1 MCERFGF
8 HITDHVFPPQNVST
22 RVHKLNLPFTGSANV
37 IFNGSFIYYNKA
49 KEAIVKLDLAT
60 KDERC
65 LVIPRGRQ
73 TASQKRQVSFLSF
86 EEILY
91 NAPRLQS
98 TRNAGGFQTNLDQ
111 MSS

>member
-1 MCERFGF
+1 M
-8 HITDHVFPPQNVST
+8 
-22 RVHKLNLPFTGSANV
+22 NLPFTGSANV

-73 TASQKRQVSFLSF
+73 KQRVSFFSHQKFLF
-86 EEILY
+86 T
-91 NAPRLQS
+91 S
-98 TRNAGGFQTNLDQ
+98 THPGCNQQG
-111 MSS
+111 M